1 MSREASSHESA
12 GADELAEAAASTAG
26 IALPATARSGG
37 AGAPVDS
44 PRERTLGGVFAFSA
58 YLLWGFLPLYFL
70 LLAPTK
76 PFELVA
82 WRIVLSLA
90 FCALLLTVTRT
101 WGRLFAILRVRRLRW
116 LTALAGVLIYINWQ
130 VFILGAL
137 SGHVIETSLGYFINP
152 IVTVMLGVLVLHER
166 LRPTQWVAIGIAVAA
181 VVVIIVGYGSFPW
194 IALTL
199 AASFGLYGLV
209 KKKVGP
215 SVDAV
220 SGLTL
225 ETMWLTPIAGVVLVV
240 VAVTQGLTMGA
251 NGWEH
256 AVLLS
261 LAGVITAVPLLLF
274 AAGAR
279 RAPLTLIGILQ
290 FAAPILQFLI
300 GWLLLQ
306 EEMPVGRWV
315 GFALVWVAL
324 TVLTVDSVLHARGVR
339 AAASVSGS

>member
-1 MSREASSHESA
+1 VSSEPTSRPTEA
-12 GADELAEAAASTAG
+12 GVGDLAEAAASTAG
-26 IALPATARSGG
+26 VALPPSSDEQG
-37 AGAPVDS
+37 
-44 PRERTLGGVFAFSA
+44 RERTLGTVYGLIA

-70 LLAPTK
+70 LLVPTG

-82 WRIVLSLA
+82 WRIVLSLV

-101 WGRLFAILRVRRLRW
+101 WGRLAAIMRQRRLLW

-166 LRPTQWVAIGIAVAA
+166 LRMTQWVAIGIAVAA
-181 VVVIIVGYGSFPW
+181 VVVIIVGYNSFPW

-199 AASFGLYGLV
+199 AASFGVYGLV

-225 ETMWLTPIAGVVLVV
+225 ETMWLTPIAAIVLVV
-240 VAVTQGLTMGA
+240 VAATQGLTMGA

-256 AVLLS
+256 TVLLC
-261 LAGVITAVPLLLF
+261 LTGVITAVPLLLF

-279 RAPLTLIGILQ
+279 RVSLTTIGLLQ

-300 GWLLLQ
+300 GWLVLQ
-306 EEMPVGRWV
+306 EPMPLERWI
-315 GFALVWVAL
+315 GFALVWIAL
-324 TVLTVDSVLHARGVR
+324 IVLTVDSVIHARRAR
-339 AAASVSGS
+339 AAR

>member
-1 MSREASSHESA
+1 MTPEPTSNR
-12 GADELAEAAASTAG
+12 AEAGVDDLAASAASTAG
-26 IALPATARSGG
+26 IALPPSGID
-37 AGAPVDS
+37 A
-44 PRERTLGGVFAFSA
+44 PREGSLGGIYAFSA

-82 WRIVLSLA
+82 WRILLSLI

-101 WGRLFAILRVRRLRW
+101 WGRLAAIMRQRRLLW

-181 VVVIIVGYGSFPW
+181 VVVIIVGYGAFPW

-199 AASFGLYGLV
+199 AASFGVYGLV

-225 ETMWLTPIAGVVLVV
+225 ETLWLTPVAAVVLAVV
-240 VAVTQGLTMGA
+240 GATEGLTMGTS
-251 NGWEH
+251 GWEH
-256 AVLLS
+256 ALLLS

-274 AAGAR
+274 ASGAR

-290 FAAPILQFLI
+290 FVAPILQFLI
-300 GWLLLQ
+300 GWLLLG
-306 EEMPVGRWV
+306 EPMPLERWI
-315 GFALVWVAL
+315 GFGLVWVAL
-324 TVLTVDSVLHARGVR
+324 IVLTVDSLLHARR
-339 AAASVSGS
+339 TRTAA